1 MRDRTV
7 LIVDDDVAQRVFLTF
22 DLLDFEVIEAASIV
36 DGYNVAVDSQPD
48 ALIVD
53 RRLPDGD
60 GLDLVRRVRRNP
72 KLVQIPV
79 AVVTAAFDEAERETV
94 MRAGADAYIAKPL
107 DSGELE
113 ARLLHVIATEPAER
127 RPQRLD
133 QLNRIRSGLPAEEP
147 TIDLREREQAKAH
160 WYSRHRRHADAT

>member
-7 LIVDDDVAQRVFLTF
+7 LIVDDDVAQRLFLTF
-22 DLLDFEVIEAASIV
+22 DLLDFEVSEAANIA
-36 DGYNVAVDSQPD
+36 DGYTVAVDSLPD
-48 ALIVD
+48 ALVVD

-72 KLVQIPV
+72 KLVQIPI

-113 ARLLHVIATEPAER
+113 ARLLHVLATDPAER
-127 RPQRLD
+127 RPHRLD
-133 QLNRIRSGLPAEEP
+133 QLNRLRSGLPAEESS
-147 TIDLREREQAKAH
+147 IDLRDREQSRAH
-160 WYSRHRRHADAT
+160 WYSRHRRHAEAT